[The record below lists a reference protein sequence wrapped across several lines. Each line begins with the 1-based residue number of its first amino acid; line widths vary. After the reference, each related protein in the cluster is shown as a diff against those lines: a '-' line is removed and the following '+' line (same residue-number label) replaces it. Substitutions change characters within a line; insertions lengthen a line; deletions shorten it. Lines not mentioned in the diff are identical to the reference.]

1 MRSRLAVFITI
12 VQSIIFAGHLFV
24 YVTWAVFWGG
34 AASGTGAKIALG
46 VLSISFVSASLLG
59 WYFHN
64 PLVRLYYLAAAFW
77 LGLSSYLLWAAV
89 LCWIAWGFSLI
100 ARLGWAPA
108 HIADVLFSVAVLTS
122 LYGVIN
128 AALLRVIRIKVK
140 LPNLPEQWRGR
151 TAALVTDTHLGH
163 IRNGRFVRR
172 VVRKL
177 TALRPDVVFLAGDVY
192 DGTAADFG
200 KLAEPWAE
208 LIANLSDS
216 EAAAAESHR
225 RGAETRRKINSHQGD
240 TEARRTAKVG
250 LSRGYAESQFSTS
263 DVGLQPGQ
271 NATAVLEG
279 EGFLGVYYILGNHE
293 EFYSHAEFLPPL
305 ESAGVRFLNNEKVDL
320 DGLQLVGVH
329 YRDAIAEE
337 RYRQVLRSIRV
348 DRGRASILLLHAPVR
363 LTVAEEEGISLQ
375 LSGHTHGGQFFPY
388 TLVAR
393 RVWGKFIH
401 GLQHLGNLQV
411 LTSYGAGTW
420 GPPMRVGTRPE
431 IVLITFN

>member
-24 YVTWAVFWGG
+24 YATWAVFWGG
-34 AASGTGAKIALG
+34 SASGAGVKIALA

-64 PLVRLYYLAAAFW
+64 RLVRLYYTLAAFW
-77 LGLSSYLLWAAV
+77 LGLSSYLMWAAV
-89 LCWIAWGFSLI
+89 LCWLTWGFSVV
-100 ARLGWAPA
+100 ARLNWTTQ
-108 HIADVLFSVAVLTS
+108 HIADVMFAAAGLTAV
-122 LYGVIN
+122 YGVIN
-128 AALLRVIRIKVK
+128 AAWLRVVRISVQ

-177 TALRPDVVFLAGDVY
+177 TSLRPGVVFLAGDAY
-192 DGTAADFG
+192 DGTAADFE
-200 KLAEPWAE
+200 KLAEPWGE
-208 LIANLSDS
+208 LIASFSDS
-216 EAAAAESHR
+216 EAAGEESHR
-225 RGAETRRKINSHQGD
+225 GGAETRR
-240 TEARRTAKVG
+240 TAEVG
-250 LSRGYAESQFSTS
+250 FSRGYAGSPDSGC
-263 DVGLQPGQ
+263 DGRLQAEGS
-271 NATAVLEG
+271 ATAVLED

-305 ESAGVRFLNNEKVDL
+305 ENAGVRFLNNEKVDL

-329 YRDAIAEE
+329 YRDAVAEE
-337 RYRQVLRSIRV
+337 RYRQVLRRIGI
-348 DRGRASILLLHAPVR
+348 DRSRASILLLHAPVR
-363 LTVAEEEGISLQ
+363 LAVAEEEGISLQ

-401 GLQHLGNLQV
+401 GLQQLGNLQV
-411 LTSYGAGTW
+411 FTSYGAGTW

-431 IVLITFN
+431 IVLITFQ